1 MKVVIAVAFVIGLIG
16 GTGFAI
22 IQNTQSSLGGSGSN
36 VSAKTEE
43 EIDPRL
49 NLPSEVLKALSPD
62 ELAEIFPEKA
72 EAILNPE
79 SAEQIKSG
87 GKSSDDPEYL
97 RALLLKMGI
106 NPPMDATTSELQD
119 MLANISE
126 DFRISGK

>member
-22 IQNTQSSLGGSGSN
+22 IQNSQSSSGGSGSN
-36 VSAKTEE
+36 VSAKTKE

-79 SAEQIKSG
+79 STEQIKSG

-119 MLANISE
+119 MLANASE